1 MVVVGVAGLGR
12 GGGGLLRVW
21 GWTSSVMGFED
32 DGDTYPGLGH
42 PSRPSQIRCDIGVDV
57 VAAIVVALPSSTS
70 ARGIGQAVG
79 RHSHW
84 ALVEGGV
91 GMWVLLEPGGRLVV
105 VGVAEP
111 FGVGG
116 GGVRR

>member
-1 MVVVGVAGLGR
+1 M
-12 GGGGLLRVW
+12 
-21 GWTSSVMGFED
+21 
-32 DGDTYPGLGH
+32 
-42 PSRPSQIRCDIGVDV
+42 
-57 VAAIVVALPSSTS
+57 
-70 ARGIGQAVG
+70 G

-91 GMWVLLEPGGRLVV
+91 GMWVLLSLGGRLVE

-116 GGVRR
+116 GRVR